1 MYFRYGRWLPPFEK
15 GFSQDLHIIF
25 RIERIEQD
33 CTQPRLGRI
42 YLPSRQLGEQ
52 DGGMEEKGGACAALH
67 QFRYCRVMDMALQKN
82 GFILQE
88 PVRIAYRT
96 SASLTVIM
104 DDMRHMLDTTGLE

>member
-1 MYFRYGRWLPPFEK
+1 
-15 GFSQDLHIIF
+15 
-25 RIERIEQD
+25 
-33 CTQPRLGRI
+33 
-42 YLPSRQLGEQ
+42 
-52 DGGMEEKGGACAALH
+52 
-67 QFRYCRVMDMALQKN
+67 MDMALQKN